1 MLTQEDYK
9 KIEKYLQSKVQ
20 KDSEFNDAEMP
31 LAGNELVTLVQ
42 KGSNKK
48 LFIKDFVNQIFS
60 LGIPDFINISDKY
73 KETCLTLGD
82 AIALVPTKLRKVGQ
96 VITFTDTNNT
106 WKVYQFKGGSLNQW
120 NNLSLWLDITS
131 SLGDILP
138 DEEDLTKT
146 VNDESPVIKLKDKDY
161 SPSDYSGLGR
171 VYLRKNIQNG
181 KNILTQNMIYKPNT
195 IYIIQYNYDLDNA
208 TISIPDGCILKFEGG
223 SISNGR
229 LKGKNTI
236 IESSIVN
243 IFRNITFSGIWCIK
257 DLNPEWFYEKDK
269 PEIDNVNSRFGTTPL
284 RPILSVSYAGYAY
297 FDLTLNK
304 PIWWDG
310 YKWIDAVGNTV

>member
-20 KDSEFNDAEMP
+20 KDSEFNDAEIP
-31 LAGNELVTLVQ
+31 LDGTELVTLVQ
-42 KGSNKK
+42 KGFNKR
-48 LFIKDFVNQIFS
+48 LFIKDFIDQIFS

-73 KETCLTLGD
+73 KETCLNLGD
-82 AIALVPTKLRKVGQ
+82 AIALVPAKLRKVGQ

-120 NNLSLWLDITS
+120 TNLSLWLDITAS
-131 SLGDILP
+131 VGDILP
-138 DEEDLTKT
+138 DEEDLTKI
-146 VNDESPVIKLKDKDY
+146 VEDESPVIKLKDKNY
-161 SPSDYSGLGR
+161 NPSDYSGLGR
-171 VYLRKNIQNG
+171 VYLRKNIKNG
-181 KNILTQNMIYKPNT
+181 KNILTQSMIYKPNT
-195 IYIIQYNYDLDNA
+195 IYIIQYDYDLDNA
-208 TISIPDGCILKFEGG
+208 TINIPDGCILKFEGG

-229 LKGKNTI
+229 LKGKDTKV
-236 IESSIVN
+236 ESSIVS
-243 IFRNITFSGIWCIK
+243 IFKNITFSGIWCIK
-257 DLNPEWFYEKDK
+257 DLNPEWFYEKAK

-284 RPILSVSYAGYAY
+284 RPVLSTSYAGYTY
-297 FDLTLNK
+297 FDLTLNR

>member
-42 KGSNKK
+42 KGFNKK

-82 AIALVPTKLRKVGQ
+82 ATALVPTKLRKVGQ

-161 SPSDYSGLGR
+161 NPS
-171 VYLRKNIQNG
+171 N
-181 KNILTQNMIYKPNT
+181 
-195 IYIIQYNYDLDNA
+195 
-208 TISIPDGCILKFEGG
+208 
-223 SISNGR
+223 
-229 LKGKNTI
+229 
-236 IESSIVN
+236 
-243 IFRNITFSGIWCIK
+243 
-257 DLNPEWFYEKDK
+257 
-269 PEIDNVNSRFGTTPL
+269 
-284 RPILSVSYAGYAY
+284 
-297 FDLTLNK
+297 
-304 PIWWDG
+304 
-310 YKWIDAVGNTV
+310 